1 MKKIIT
7 TFLLMVT
14 ILVQGQDNFT
24 KLIEIGISHH
34 DKGNY
39 EEAIDY
45 YKKALKLKPG
55 SELAN
60 YEISLSYF
68 SLKDFKKTVKYCDK
82 ILKKGKE
89 HLLPAY
95 INKGNALDMLG
106 KTKKSIKVF
115 EEGIEKV
122 GDNYLL
128 HFNLAINYLKI
139 NEYDNAEKHFKK
151 AILDNPLHGSSHFYL
166 AKINDAKKERVPAL
180 LASYYFL
187 FVEPESLRAEEI
199 YNILKKNL
207 NTSVNKDKDGK
218 NITINLSTSDLNSE
232 FTGIEMMMSVM
243 EISKKEKEKDGKEK
257 SESEVF
263 VEKTKQI
270 FTLLGDFSDKKDEKS
285 IWWNF
290 YVPFFSKVGN
300 SDHIE
305 TYCKFISQLD
315 IKSKIWIENNEDK
328 MRLFIDWLEKEFK

>member
-1 MKKIIT
+1 MRKITMIL
-7 TFLLMVT
+7 FVLSVFT
-14 ILVQGQDNFT
+14 ISAQTEDNFK
-24 KLIEIGISHH
+24 KLIEVGIANH
-34 DKGNY
+34 DKGKY
-39 EEAIDY
+39 EEAISFY
-45 YKKALKLKPG
+45 EKALKLQPN
-55 SELAN
+55 SELVY

-68 SLKDFKKTVKYCDK
+68 SLKDYKKTIKYCNK
-82 ILKKGKE
+82 ILKKGKD
-89 HLLPAY
+89 HLLLAY

-122 GDNYLL
+122 GNHYLL

-139 NEYDNAEKHFKK
+139 NKYDNAEKHLKE

-166 AKINDAKKERVPAL
+166 AKINDGKKDRIPAL

-187 FVEPESLRAEEI
+187 FVEPESLRADEI
-199 YNILKKNL
+199 YAILKKNL
-207 NTSVNKDKDGK
+207 KKGVKKSANGK
-218 NITINLSTSDLNSE
+218 EITINYNPNMNSE
-232 FTGIEMMMSVM
+232 FSAIELMISMM
-243 EISKKEKEKDGKEK
+243 EASKETEENKDK
-257 SESEVF
+257 SESELF
-263 VEKTKQI
+263 VEHTKSL
-270 FTLLGDFSDKKDEKS
+270 FKMLGDFSDKKDEKS